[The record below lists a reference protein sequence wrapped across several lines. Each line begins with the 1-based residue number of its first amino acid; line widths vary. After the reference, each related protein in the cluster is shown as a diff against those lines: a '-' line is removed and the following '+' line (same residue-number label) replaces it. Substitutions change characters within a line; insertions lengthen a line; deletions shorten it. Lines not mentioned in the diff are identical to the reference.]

1 MAMLPDFAVHFSVD
15 GIALD
20 QRMPRGWARLGEVR
34 FSSDAFVSELAALT
48 GKARKAAE
56 ARGQTFAS
64 KLVLPNDQ
72 LKLLTLRDGDPSQT
86 SIERALEGATPYP
99 LSELRFDW
107 RTEGE
112 ATRVAAVA
120 QETLDEAEAFATE
133 HALAPMAFVAL
144 PEEGW
149 SGTEAFFGATGAAMG
164 AAPSRDPEPYETAAE
179 GAAPEPA
186 AEKAGDDTPSFKTVR
201 HEPPAETGS
210 DPLPLTDAL
219 SVSEDT
225 RRDAPSPAAPKIVRP
240 STNVPEA
247 VAAPRLAAELP
258 AQQPARRDA
267 PKVRKDAGPRAESS
281 APAGD
286 TLIEDRARPRFLGLL
301 LTILLI
307 LALLAV
313 AAFAAVDRTAFARLF
328 ERDAPAEAVLPLEP
342 APEAVVISPAR
353 LEAPDVAEVAPD
365 GPSSRPSI
373 DLALIAPPPLAQ
385 PDDATELALEVPPEP
400 EEIEREPEP
409 DTAPEPLD
417 GEDLDRFYAET
428 GIFPR
433 SPDPSSAPMA
443 TELDAFY
450 ITSIDRSI
458 SMSDP
463 VALPAISSERD
474 DVRPASQAVPPPP
487 DIRFRIDGRGLVIAT
502 EEGAISPQGITIFAG
517 RPPVTAPLRIPGAAE
532 NTAEQLALAGLRPR
546 ARPDTLA
553 ETTERSQFGGR
564 TRDEIATLRPRVRH
578 ETAKAEAEIAEP
590 DAPPSDLAVV
600 ASLRPEQR
608 PRNIAALVEQARA
621 SQPTQV
627 AVAAPA
633 VPRETRPSGTTR
645 ASVARAATTDNAINL
660 RRVNLIG
667 VYGTPSNRSALV
679 RLANGR
685 FVKVQVGDRV
695 DGGRVSAIGE
705 SALRYVKGGRN
716 ITLALPTG

>member
-1 MAMLPDFAVHFSVD
+1 MLPDFAVHFSVD

-48 GKARKAAE
+48 AKARKAAE
-56 ARGQTFAS
+56 AHGQTFAS

-72 LKLLTLRDGDPSQT
+72 LKLLTQLDGDPSRT

-107 RTEGE
+107 RTEGG

-133 HALAPMAFVAL
+133 HALAPVAFVAL

-149 SGTEAFFGATGAAMG
+149 SGTEAFFGATSAAAG
-164 AAPSRDPEPYETAAE
+164 AAPSRDPDAYEAAE
-179 GAAPEPA
+179 ESIAS
-186 AEKAGDDTPSFKTVR
+186 AEEETGDDTPSFKTVR
-201 HEPPAETGS
+201 HDPPAETRS

-219 SVSEDT
+219 AVSENT
-225 RRDAPSPAAPKIVRP
+225 RRDAPSPAAPRIVRP
-240 STNVPEA
+240 SANVPHSA
-247 VAAPRLAAELP
+247 GAPRLAAEP
-258 AQQPARRDA
+258 AAPQPARREA
-267 PKVRKDAGPRAESS
+267 PPVRQDAGPRPETGT
-281 APAGD
+281 PAGD
-286 TLIEDRARPRFLGLL
+286 ALIEDRARPRFLGLL
-301 LTILLI
+301 LTIILI

-328 ERDAPAEAVLPLEP
+328 ERGDTTGAVLPQEP

-353 LEAPDVAEVAPD
+353 LEAPDFAEVAPD
-365 GPSSRPSI
+365 GPRSRPSI
-373 DLALIAPPPLAQ
+373 DLALIAPPPLAE
-385 PDDATELALEVPPEP
+385 PDDAIELSLEVPPEP

-417 GEDLDRFYAET
+417 GEALERFYAET

-433 SPDPSSAPMA
+433 APDASSAPMS

-463 VALPAISSERD
+463 VALPAISSDRD

-487 DIRFRIDGRGLVIAT
+487 DIRFRMDGRGLVIAT

-517 RPPVTAPLRIPGAAE
+517 RPPVTAPLRIPGAAD

-546 ARPDTLA
+546 ARPETLA

-564 TRDEIATLRPRVRH
+564 TRDEIATLRPRIRP
-578 ETAKAEAEIAEP
+578 ETAKAEAEVAEP
-590 DAPPSDLAVV
+590 DAPPSELAVV

>member
-1 MAMLPDFAVHFSVD
+1 MLPDFAVHFSVD

-48 GKARKAAE
+48 GKARQAAE
-56 ARGQTFAS
+56 AQGQTLAS

-72 LKLLTLRDGDPSQT
+72 LKLLTLHDGDPSRS

-107 RTEGE
+107 RTEGG

-133 HALAPMAFVAL
+133 HALAPVAFVAL

-149 SGTEAFFGATGAAMG
+149 SGTEAFFGATGAASG
-164 AAPSRDPEPYETAAE
+164 AAPSRDPEPYETA
-179 GAAPEPA
+179 PEPA
-186 AEKAGDDTPSFKTVR
+186 AEKAGDDAPSFKTVR

-219 SVSEDT
+219 SASDDT
-225 RRDAPSPAAPKIVRP
+225 HRDAPSPTAPKIVRP
-240 STNVPEA
+240 STIVPEG
-247 VAAPRLAAELP
+247 VAAPRLAAEP
-258 AQQPARRDA
+258 PGPQPARRDA

-328 ERDAPAEAVLPLEP
+328 ERDDPAGAVLPQEH

-353 LEAPDVAEVAPD
+353 LEAPDIAEVAPD
-365 GPSSRPSI
+365 SPSSRPSI

-385 PDDATELALEVPPEP
+385 PGDATELALEVPPEP

-417 GEDLDRFYAET
+417 GEALDRFYAET

-433 SPDPSSAPMA
+433 SPDASSAPMA
-443 TELDAFY
+443 TALDAFY

-458 SMSDP
+458 AMSDP

-546 ARPDTLA
+546 ARPGTLA

-564 TRDEIATLRPRVRH
+564 TREEIATLRPRVRP